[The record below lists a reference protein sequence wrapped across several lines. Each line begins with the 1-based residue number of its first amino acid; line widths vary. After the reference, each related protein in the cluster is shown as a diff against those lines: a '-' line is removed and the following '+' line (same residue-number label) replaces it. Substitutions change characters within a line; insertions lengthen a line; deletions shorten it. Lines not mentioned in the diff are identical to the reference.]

1 MCILSQNEK
10 GMDFI
15 MNQII
20 YIKEDNE
27 KSNNK
32 KFVFKAQFIFSIIL
46 IFILLTIYLYFR
58 YNNQIYSENSAY
70 RISNNYHVYRL
81 YANETNNESAIS
93 SSVIGTIQIP
103 EINVSYPI
111 LSDLNETLLKASPCK
126 FLGDISDDSNLCIA
140 GHNYDN
146 DKFFSRINLL
156 TYGDKIIITDNN
168 NVIYNFSVFDNY
180 EVDASDLS
188 PIYKVTNRY
197 KKELTLVTCNNQNN
211 KRIIVK
217 AKLET

>member
-20 YIKEDNE
+20 YIKEDSE

-32 KFVFKAQFIFSIIL
+32 KFVFKAQFILSIIL

-58 YNNQIYSENSAY
+58 YNNQISSENYAS
-70 RISNNYHVYRL
+70 RISNNYQVYRL

-103 EINVSYPI
+103 EINVFPV
-111 LSDLNETLLKASPCK
+111 N
-126 FLGDISDDSNLCIA
+126 
-140 GHNYDN
+140 
-146 DKFFSRINLL
+146 
-156 TYGDKIIITDNN
+156 KIFRKKNIKIT
-168 NVIYNFSVFDNY
+168 
-180 EVDASDLS
+180 
-188 PIYKVTNRY
+188 
-197 KKELTLVTCNNQNN
+197 KKNSH
-211 KRIIVK
+211 
-217 AKLET
+217 